1 MKKTHILVQIA
12 KRIKQL
18 RKVKKISQE
27 QLAEKANLH
36 PTFIG
41 NIERAETNPTI
52 TTLEKIAKA
61 FSMSVGEFLT
71 FPEDKTAVGSDA
83 DTLKKAL
90 RLLDLAKQ
98 LSKID

>member
-1 MKKTHILVQIA
+1 MQLA

-18 RKVKKISQE
+18 RKINRISQE

-52 TTLEKIAKA
+52 TTLEKIARVFKITT
-61 FSMSVGEFLT
+61 GELIT
-71 FPEDKTAVGSDA
+71 FPEDKPSVGSDV
-83 DTLKKAL
+83 DILKKAL
-90 RLLDLAKQ
+90 RLLDLAKE
-98 LSKID
+98 LGKIN